1 MLLRSQS
8 LRRMINSTD
17 INGSLLKTLSEVLQR
32 EQIMHQTLTR
42 TQEEST
48 KNLLA
53 YRELLSEYKKLL
65 LDYSELLEKFNS
77 FG

>member
-1 MLLRSQS
+1 MLAISE
-8 LRRMINSTD
+8 D
-17 INGSLLKTLSEVLQR
+17 INGSLLRTLSEVIQR
-32 EQIMHQTLTR
+32 EKIMYQTLTR
-42 TQEEST
+42 TQEEGT

-53 YRELLSEYKKLL
+53 YRELLVEYKKLL